1 MILSYENKNSDLTI
15 ECKKPTHFPP
25 HIHEAIEMVYI
36 TKGTL
41 ELGVGQELYH
51 MEKGDFA
58 IVFPNVVHHYQV
70 FDSGKN
76 KGIYLFLDPSLAP
89 TCYEKL
95 LKYSPEYPIIKKEE
109 LHPDVVRAIK
119 SLVNLEECSSM
130 VIQAYMQM
138 ILAHVF
144 DEMKMVD
151 KDTIGGED
159 LVYKAVEYVGLHFN
173 EEISLEKMAYDLC
186 VSKYVLSRMFAK
198 TFHCNFNKYVN
209 DIRLNHA
216 VTLLESINETIT
228 NIALDAGFESQR
240 TFNRAFKEKFKMTP
254 REYRNKMHSV
264 NANNV

>member
-1 MILSYENKNSDLTI
+1 MLTYETRNEGVSV
-15 ECKKPTHFPP
+15 EWKKSVHVPP
-25 HIHEAIEMVYI
+25 HLHEDIEIIYI
-36 TKGTL
+36 TDGTV
-41 ELGVGQELYH
+41 ELGVAHELYH

-76 KGIYLFLDPSLAP
+76 KGIYLFLDPSLSP

-151 KDTIGGED
+151 KNTIGGED

-173 EEISLEKMAYDLC
+173 EGISLEKMAYDLC

-198 TFHCNFNKYVN
+198 TFHCNFNRYVN
-209 DIRLNHA
+209 EVRLNHA

-240 TFNRAFKEKFKMTP
+240 TFNRAFKEKFKITP
-254 REYRNKMHSV
+254 REYRNKMRSV
-264 NANNV
+264 NISNA